1 MGEFTRGLLVGLLC
15 SSVLFLALAVLVMA
29 KFSSRAGRGRKS
41 LQRLRDVARRR
52 VQRLQSRVARAQ
64 RLAEIGTLTG
74 GLAHEIKNP
83 LSTVLL
89 NLQLLQED
97 LNPDDP
103 SYSRVANRLTTV
115 TREATR
121 LRDILDDF
129 LRYAGKIELRL
140 ESVNLNKLLEE
151 LVDFFTPQAQL
162 SRVQLRLKLPSE
174 PVIASV
180 DSRLIKQA
188 VLNLLLNALQAMPE
202 GGEMIL
208 AVSTD
213 KDDATIDIIDTGTG
227 IAADAIDKIFDAYYS
242 TKKAG
247 TGLGLAMTRRIIE
260 EHGGQIGVRSE
271 LGKGSDF
278 FMKLPLQH

>member
-1 MGEFTRGLLVGLLC
+1 
-15 SSVLFLALAVLVMA
+15 
-29 KFSSRAGRGRKS
+29 
-41 LQRLRDVARRR
+41 
-52 VQRLQSRVARAQ
+52 
-64 RLAEIGTLTG
+64 
-74 GLAHEIKNP
+74 
-83 LSTVLL
+83 
-89 NLQLLQED
+89 
-97 LNPDDP
+97 
-103 SYSRVANRLTTV
+103 
-115 TREATR
+115 
-121 LRDILDDF
+121 
-129 LRYAGKIELRL
+129 
-140 ESVNLNKLLEE
+140 
-151 LVDFFTPQAQL
+151 
-162 SRVQLRLKLPSE
+162 
-174 PVIASV
+174 
-180 DSRLIKQA
+180 